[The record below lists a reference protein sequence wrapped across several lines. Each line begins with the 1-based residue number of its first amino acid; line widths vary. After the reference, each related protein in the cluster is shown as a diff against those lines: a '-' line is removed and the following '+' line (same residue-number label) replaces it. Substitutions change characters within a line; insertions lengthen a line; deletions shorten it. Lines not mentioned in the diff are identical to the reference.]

1 MQRHAIRSLVVL
13 GIFLVAWS
21 PAIAAE
27 QFNSGALP
35 ADRASLERLNEL
47 HLSIVRAAVRQCK
60 PIPLPSDVNPG
71 AGCIGSSVEQSVSQ
85 SGDPQL
91 KAFSAKLPVRLRY
104 DENRTK
110 LDIDRVFG
118 RTE

>member
-47 HLSIVRAAVRQCK
+47 HLGIVRAAVRQCK
-60 PIPLPSDVNPG
+60 PTSLPADTNPG
-71 AGCIGSSVEQSVSQ
+71 AGCIGTSVEQRVAQ

-91 KAFSAKLPVRLRY
+91 KAFNAKLPARIRY
-104 DENRTK
+104 DENRTNVD
-110 LDIDRVFG
+110 LD
-118 RTE
+118 RTFRARE